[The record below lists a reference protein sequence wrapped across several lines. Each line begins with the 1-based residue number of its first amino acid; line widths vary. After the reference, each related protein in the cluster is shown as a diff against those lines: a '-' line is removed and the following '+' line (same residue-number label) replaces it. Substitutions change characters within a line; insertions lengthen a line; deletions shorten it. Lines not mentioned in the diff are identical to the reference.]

1 MADKNPADIVE
12 NQRIMWDL
20 NGDLHFANV
29 EPGDFQGGR
38 IYNCKVYN
46 PYLRTEK
53 GGSESK
59 IIVNP
64 GEFQG
69 YYNLRL

>member
-20 NGDLHFANV
+20 NGDLYFANV

-53 GGSESK
+53 CGSESN

-69 YYNLRL
+69 YYNIRS